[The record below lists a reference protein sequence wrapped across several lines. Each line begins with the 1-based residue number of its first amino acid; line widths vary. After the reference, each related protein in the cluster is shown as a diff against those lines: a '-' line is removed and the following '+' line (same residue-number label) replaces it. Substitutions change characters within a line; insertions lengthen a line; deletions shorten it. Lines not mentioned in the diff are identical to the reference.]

1 MADIY
6 DDTVEHGAHDGAH
19 HGSSFKLYWGIAL
32 ILGAATVLEVWL
44 AEFLKVQ
51 GFGGGTVAGTMMAIA
66 VFKAVLVVLYYMH
79 LKYEKRILWMIFLI
93 PFFLVS
99 LLTLTLFAQ
108 P

>member
-6 DDTVEHGAHDGAH
+6 DDRHEHAAGDEAH
-19 HGSSFKLYWGIAL
+19 HGGSFKLYWGIAV
-32 ILGAATVLEVWL
+32 ILGAATLLEVWL
-44 AEFLKVQ
+44 AEFMKHQ
-51 GFGGGTVAGTMMAIA
+51 GFGGGMIAGTMMAIA
-66 VFKAVLVVLYYMH
+66 IFKAALVVLYYMH
-79 LKYEKRILWMIFLI
+79 LKYERRILWVIFFV